1 MKGEDN
7 MRNRVLSL
15 LMALCLLT
23 GLFPMAAQAA
33 PRADGDGLTA
43 ENPMDVPAEH
53 MVIKN
58 GTYYG
63 ISFEWFKEINPEK
76 QPMYFSIT
84 LPNTVTTVFD
94 DGFRDSWSS
103 GKENNGAA
111 TYYNGSQSTDWAR
124 YNVVSID
131 FSEATSL
138 TKINKQ
144 AAMYNTCLSGT
155 LDLSKTKIKTIEKSA
170 FSGCTGLTGV
180 VLPNT
185 LEVLGAADGSSGS
198 VFNGCTNLKFVRAAN
213 ENDAPPREVTKTI
226 LSSSLQAFK

>member
-1 MKGEDN
+1 
-7 MRNRVLSL
+7 
-15 LMALCLLT
+15 MALCLLT

-43 ENPMDVPAEH
+43 KNPMDVPADR
-53 MVIKN
+53 MVIIN

-63 ISFEWFKEINPEK
+63 ISFEWFEEINPDQ

-111 TYYNGSQSTDWAR
+111 TYYNGSRPTDWAR

-144 AAMYNTCLSGT
+144 AAMHNTYLSGT

-180 VLPNT
+180 VLPKT

-198 VFNGCTNLKFVRAAN
+198 VFNECTNLQFLCTAD
-213 ENDAPPREVTKTI
+213 ESSTPPHQRSNSHLV
-226 LSSSLQAFK
+226 

>member
-1 MKGEDN
+1 

-43 ENPMDVPAEH
+43 ENPMDVPAKH

-58 GTYYG
+58 CTYYG
-63 ISFEWFKEINPEK
+63 ISSEWFKEINHEQ

-111 TYYNGSQSTDWAR
+111 TYYNGSRPTDWAH

-144 AAMYNTCLSGT
+144 AAMSNTYLSGT
-155 LDLSKTKIKTIEKSA
+155 LDLSKTRIETIEKSA
-170 FSGCTGLTGV
+170 FSGCKGLTGV
-180 VLPNT
+180 VLPKT

-198 VFNGCTNLKFVRAAN
+198 VFNGCTNLQFLCTAD
-213 ENDAPPREVTKTI
+213 E
-226 LSSSLQAFK
+226 SSTPHQRSNSHLV